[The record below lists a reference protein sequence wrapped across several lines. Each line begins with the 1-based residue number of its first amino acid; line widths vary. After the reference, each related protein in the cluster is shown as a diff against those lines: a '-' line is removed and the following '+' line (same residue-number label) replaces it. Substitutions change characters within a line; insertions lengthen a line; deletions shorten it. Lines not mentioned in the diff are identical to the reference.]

1 MENNYEKALTIKE
14 WAEEDRPREKLV
26 LKGKSALSDAELLA
40 ILLGS
45 GSRDETAVELAK
57 KILKS
62 YHNSLHLLGKSS
74 VKELENFKG
83 IGEAKAVTIIA
94 ALEIGRRRQ
103 LTDIREQPQIRSSQ
117 DAYNLIAPFLVDI
130 HHEEFWI
137 LMLNHAN
144 NVIARENISKGGVS
158 GTVTDAKIIFKR
170 TLLQNASSI
179 ILVHNHPSGNL
190 KPSQADIDI
199 TKKLKQAGKVL
210 EIGVLDH
217 LIISERGFFS
227 FADEDMMQS

>member
-1 MENNYEKALTIKE
+1 MENPYQKALTIKE

-57 KILKS
+57 KILKT
-62 YHNSLHLLGKSS
+62 YDNSLHLLGKTS

-83 IGEAKAVTIIA
+83 IGEAKAVTVIA

-103 LTDIREQPQIRSSQ
+103 LTDIREQPQIRSSS
-117 DAYNLIAPFLVDI
+117 DAYHLIAPFLVDI

-144 NVIARENISKGGVS
+144 HVIARENISKGGVA
-158 GTVTDAKIIFKR
+158 GTVADAKIIFKR
-170 TLLQNASSI
+170 ALLQNASSI

-190 KPSQADIDI
+190 KPSHADIDI
-199 TKKLKQAGKVL
+199 TKKLKQAGIVL

-227 FADEDMMQS
+227 FMDEGIF

>member
-1 MENNYEKALTIKE
+1 MENAYQKSLTIKE

-26 LKGKSALSDAELLA
+26 LKGKNALSDAELLA

-57 KILKS
+57 KILKT
-62 YHNSLHLLGKSS
+62 YDNSLHLIGKTS

-83 IGEAKAVTIIA
+83 IGEAKAVTVIA
-94 ALEIGRRRQ
+94 ALEMGRRRQ
-103 LTDIREQPQIRSSQ
+103 LTDIREQPTVRSST
-117 DAYNLIAPFLVDI
+117 DAYHLIAPFLVDI
-130 HHEEFWI
+130 HHEEFWV

-144 NVIARENISKGGVS
+144 QVTARENISKGGVA
-158 GTVTDAKIIFKR
+158 GTVVDAKIIFKR
-170 TLLQNASSI
+170 ALLQNASSI

-199 TKKLKQAGKVL
+199 TKKLKQAGMVL
-210 EIGVLDH
+210 EISVLDH
-217 LIISERGFFS
+217 LIVSERGFFS
-227 FADEDMMQS
+227 FMDEEMM